1 MSTTKS
7 FPTAGMHCQSCARM
21 VNLAVSDLPGIES
34 VEVDLP
40 GAQTVVSYDE
50 AQVSAEQ
57 IRDAISEAGYPAQL
71 PA

>member
-7 FPTAGMHCQSCARM
+7 FPTAGMHCHSCARM
-21 VNLAVSDLPGIES
+21 VNMEVTELAGVES

-40 GAQTVVSYDE
+40 GAQTIVSFDE
-50 AQVSAEQ
+50 SRVTAEQ
-57 IRDAISEAGYPAQL
+57 IRDAITAAGYPAEL

>member
-1 MSTTKS
+1 MSTTHS

-21 VNLAVSDLPGIES
+21 VNLTVSDLPGIES

-40 GAQTVVSYDE
+40 GAQTVVVYDE
-50 AQVSAEQ
+50 SQVTAEQ

-71 PA
+71 PT